1 MSAPR
6 TCFILTLA
14 AAAASLVLA
23 GCGPSKPIQSGGEG
37 VVASGTALIGGPFQL
52 VNQDGRAVDQTA
64 LNGRWSAVFFGY
76 TYCPDVCPTTLQT
89 LAQAKAALGA
99 AAKDLQVVFVS
110 VDPDRDTPAQMK
122 SYLATPA
129 FPQPTLGLTGS
140 ARQVAAA
147 AKAYRVFYQKRGSGE
162 GYSVNHSA
170 IIYLMNPDGKFDR
183 VMAES
188 LTPAE
193 IATQIRQAMDAGPKA
208 SS

>member
-6 TCFILTLA
+6 TCFILTVAALA
-14 AAAASLVLA
+14 TSLVLV
-23 GCGPSKPIQSGGEG
+23 GCGPSKPIQSGGETTS
-37 VVASGTALIGGPFQL
+37 SGTALIGGPFQL
-52 VNQDGRAVDQTA
+52 VNQDGRTVDQSI
-64 LNGRWSAVFFGY
+64 LNGKWSAVFFGY
-76 TYCPDVCPTTLQT
+76 TYCPDVCPTSLQA

-99 AAKDLQVVFVS
+99 AAKDLQVVFIS

-122 SYLATPA
+122 AYLAAPA

-140 ARQVAAA
+140 AQQITAT
-147 AKAYRVFYQKRGSGE
+147 AKAYRVYYQKQGSGE
-162 GYSVNHSA
+162 GYAVNHSA

-183 VMAES
+183 VIAQS

-208 SS
+208 RL